1 MNTINTNLAYRDEYL
16 YENVIENEGVQ
27 EIATTTDLARIDK
40 ENKVV
45 KILKNG
51 VIRIIDIIGSIIG
64 IILLIPITILIIIM
78 KLVHKDRGPII
89 YTQNRVG
96 KGGKL
101 FKLYKFRTMVV
112 GADEILDKYLQENE
126 TARMEYE
133 INKKLK
139 NDPRVTKIG
148 KILRKTSLDEFPQ
161 FINVLKGEMSLV
173 GPRPY
178 LPKEVEDMGNVYY
191 TIVQCKPGITGLWQV
206 SGRSDVS
213 FDERMELDIIYNK
226 KHSILQDIIIILK
239 TIGKI
244 IKREGAI

>member
-161 FINVLKGEMSLV
+161 FINVLKKSEA
-173 GPRPY
+173 
-178 LPKEVEDMGNVYY
+178 K
-191 TIVQCKPGITGLWQV
+191 
-206 SGRSDVS
+206 RS
-213 FDERMELDIIYNK
+213 
-226 KHSILQDIIIILK
+226 
-239 TIGKI
+239 
-244 IKREGAI
+244 